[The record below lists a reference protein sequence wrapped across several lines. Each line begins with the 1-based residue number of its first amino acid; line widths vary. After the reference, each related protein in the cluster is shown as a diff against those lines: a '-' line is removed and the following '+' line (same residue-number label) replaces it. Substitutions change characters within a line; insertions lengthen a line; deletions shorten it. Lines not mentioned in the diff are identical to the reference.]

1 MEPEL
6 QNGTGESQPSFVF
19 CTQCGNLCNAQ
30 ESFCIGCGSALNVA
44 EKPSA
49 ESKPSDN
56 NFQQNNNT
64 DPNRAPSYQTSYK
77 LSDVYLEDE
86 DAYIQANIEYYK
98 RKFAQMNQNGSK
110 VSWNWLAFLFTPY
123 WLIYRKMYAFGFGYL
138 IFNAILSYG
147 GYYLMLKTLS
157 PAYLIVSSLIIFCI
171 WLTLS
176 LMGNYIYKSRIERL
190 VNEGQKLDEP
200 YKTKHIEKNGGV
212 SLAVLIIT
220 IVVFSALSQV
230 IVNLVF
236 KPIIYQTFS

>member
-30 ESFCIGCGSALNVA
+30 ESFCTGCGSALNINAQSSV
-44 EKPSA
+44 
-49 ESKPSDN
+49 ESKPTNS

-77 LSDVYLEDE
+77 LSDVYLKDD
-86 DAYIQANIEYYK
+86 DAYIQKNIDFYK
-98 RKFAQMNQNGSK
+98 RKFAKMEQNNSK
-110 VSWNWLAFLFTPY
+110 VSWNWCAFLFTPL

-138 IFNAILSYG
+138 LIGNIISYIGVILTYQ
-147 GYYLMLKTLS
+147 TLS
-157 PAYLIVSSLIIFCI
+157 TSYAIVSLIITTGI
-171 WLTLS
+171 WLTFS
-176 LMGNYIYKSRIERL
+176 LLGNYIYKSRTERL
-190 VNEGQKLDEP
+190 INEGQRLDEP

-220 IVVFSALSQV
+220 IVVV
-230 IVNLVF
+230 IILQYVLDF
-236 KPIIYQTFS
+236 YLKQAGYIPYY